1 MKTRKFTY
9 LIPSLVI
16 AALSTGF
23 SACTVGDQYSDRESD
38 VPIMLEP
45 EVEIATKAYEKG
57 EINTEADMRDGWVGF
72 AAYNV
77 FSSTNQYNH
86 KTYFSPGDRGASY
99 QYSGGKWKV
108 RSGVPNWP
116 ADSRKL
122 NFYAYFPL
130 SINIV
135 AQFASSDNNADGIVM
150 SVSNWPDGTDL
161 LVGASLD
168 QSRAPITPI
177 TFKHA
182 FAKVDAVNFKIPD
195 DSNLTFHIKEIEF
208 TNTHCETD
216 VVKKENGAF
225 VIGNSAKVQLKN
237 DGTIAYVNGVQKN
250 RKVTLATEEKINK
263 ERVQAAAAK
272 QGYIPLVKKGD
283 NAFFLPVG
291 TSAIWDGSAFSNFP
305 NNYTCVHLKAKVKQ
319 GEETILQ
326 GSGEYVIGSETQ
338 YGDIYIP
345 IKGSSNKDSSSS
357 SLALEAGHRYTVNI
371 YLKSGVGYNK
381 DGKVYQPINL
391 DVSVDEWVEN
401 EVTVGQV
408 TVANDNI
415 VLNYGNNWTAD
426 IVINAGHK
434 ELSKIAV
441 TPSDN
446 LTAAKGTDS
455 KGELIV
461 TIGRKDGATAGSGSV
476 IVTDHETNS
485 MATIAVTIE

>member
-1 MKTRKFTY
+1 MTY
-9 LIPSLVI
+9 LIPALALGVLVLGVSCCT
-16 AALSTGF
+16 ADDHYTG
-23 SACTVGDQYSDRESD
+23 SESD
-38 VPIMLEP
+38 VPIMLSP
-45 EVEIATKAYEKG
+45 EVEVVTKAYEKG

-77 FSSTNQYNH
+77 YSSTNQYNH

-116 ADSRKL
+116 TDSRKL

-130 SINIV
+130 SINIA
-135 AQFASSDNNADGIVM
+135 AQFATFDNNADGTVL

-161 LVGASLD
+161 LVGTSFER
-168 QSRAPITPI
+168 SREAITPI
-177 TFKHA
+177 TLKHA

-195 DSNLTFHIKEIEF
+195 NSNLTFHIKEIEF

-216 VVKKENGAF
+216 VAKKENGAL
-225 VIGNSAKVQLKN
+225 VIGNSAKVLLKN
-237 DGTIAYVNGVQKN
+237 DGTIAYVNGQQKN
-250 RKVTLATEEKINK
+250 RKVTLASEEKINK
-263 ERVQAAAAK
+263 ERIQAASAN
-272 QGYIPLVKKGD
+272 QGFIPLVKKGD
-283 NAFFLPVG
+283 NAFFIPVE
-291 TSAIWDGSAFSNFP
+291 TSAIWDGSAIPDFP
-305 NNYTCVHLKAKVKQ
+305 NTYTCIHLIAKVKQ

-345 IKGSSNKDSSSS
+345 IKGSSNKGSSSS
-357 SLALEAGHRYTVNI
+357 SQALEAGHRYTVNI
-371 YLKSGVGYNK
+371 FLKSGVGYNK
-381 DGKVYQPINL
+381 DGKVYQPIDL

-415 VLNYGNNWTAD
+415 VLNEGNHWAAN

-434 ELSKIAV
+434 DLSKIAV

-446 LTAAKGTDS
+446 LTAGKGTDA

-461 TIGRKDGATAGSGSV
+461 TIGKKDGATAGSGSV

-485 MATIAVTIE
+485 MATIIVTIE